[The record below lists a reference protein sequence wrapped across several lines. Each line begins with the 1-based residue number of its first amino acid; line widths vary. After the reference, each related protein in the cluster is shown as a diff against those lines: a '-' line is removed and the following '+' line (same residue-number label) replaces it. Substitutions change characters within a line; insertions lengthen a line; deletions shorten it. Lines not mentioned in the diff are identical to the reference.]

1 MVLVIQGLKKTYR
14 EFQSQPK
21 SFRHDS
27 EFYQNF
33 SLLNYLKKKISLNGF
48 LLGIF
53 IILVC
58 TLNIINTRFFAGTD
72 PWLHISIVKYI
83 TVVNHIPM
91 EEYYG
96 AIGLHIFGAVIHFFS
111 GLDLLL
117 LPKYYLFYTIPVS
130 SLIIYNLLMRIF
142 KNKNL
147 AIFGVYL
154 LVSSF
159 GFSFFM
165 MVQFWPSGIALIQ
178 GLIIFFIL
186 YVRLQ
191 AFIKQQTPKNTD
203 ILSNMT
209 STYLLLTIIF
219 ISLILTHSL
228 IAMILLISY
237 LWIYLIYFV
246 KNFRRGFDF
255 LLLMFFFCIFFLFY
269 YFNIATGYFQVFNPF
284 RILSWYYLLFGAF
297 VLIFIATFL
306 LRYYLKSL
314 NFKNK
319 IFNLIIIGKEKRIYK
334 KMEDKYI
341 FPLIFGMGLILTI
354 IFSYFNLTIFKIHIS
369 YIFFFIDSLILA
381 SFAIWGLVIFQY
393 KPRGKPL
400 FFWGIALDF
409 LLLVMFLID
418 AMIGMTTFFLRVFYL
433 TLIIMIIGFV
443 SYLYKIIKLNS
454 FQNRKFKLFLIF
466 FVIFS
471 IYTSYLFDSTSKN
484 IFFLREQEVKSIQW
498 YSNYTSK
505 EQVIISKFGWYAIF
519 IYFDYPFEDKNRDLE
534 LEAIN
539 YFLTLDD
546 QYIHPSLHISEGINI
561 LKELKS
567 TYNTDVIL
575 ILPKEYYLPFNWQF
589 FDRLSYEEIEA
600 YYHLDYLNRIFSAK
614 GENDEETPYYWVI

>member
-1 MVLVIQGLKKTYR
+1 
-14 EFQSQPK
+14 
-21 SFRHDS
+21 
-27 EFYQNF
+27 
-33 SLLNYLKKKISLNGF
+33 
-48 LLGIF
+48 
-53 IILVC
+53 
-58 TLNIINTRFFAGTD
+58 
-72 PWLHISIVKYI
+72 
-83 TVVNHIPM
+83 
-91 EEYYG
+91 
-96 AIGLHIFGAVIHFFS
+96 HIFGAVIHFFS

-219 ISLILTHSL
+219 ISLILSHSL

>member
-1 MVLVIQGLKKTYR
+1 
-14 EFQSQPK
+14 
-21 SFRHDS
+21 
-27 EFYQNF
+27 
-33 SLLNYLKKKISLNGF
+33 
-48 LLGIF
+48 
-53 IILVC
+53 
-58 TLNIINTRFFAGTD
+58 
-72 PWLHISIVKYI
+72 
-83 TVVNHIPM
+83 
-91 EEYYG
+91 
-96 AIGLHIFGAVIHFFS
+96 HIFGAVIHFFS

-147 AIFGVYL
+147 ATFGLFL

-178 GLIIFFIL
+178 GLLIFFIL

-191 AFIKQQTPKNTD
+191 AFIKQNIPKNED
-203 ILSNMT
+203 ILSNMA
-209 STYLLLTIIF
+209 STYLFLTIIF
-219 ISLILTHSL
+219 ISLVLTHSL

-237 LWIYLIYFV
+237 LWIYLMYFV
-246 KNFRRGFDF
+246 KNYRRGFDF
-255 LLLMFFFCIFFLFY
+255 LLLTFFFCIFFIFY

-284 RILSWYYLLFGAF
+284 RILSWYSLLFGAF

-306 LRYYLKSL
+306 IRYYLKSL
-314 NFKNK
+314 NFENK
-319 IFNLIIIGKEKRIYK
+319 VFNLIIIGKEKITYK

-341 FPLIFGMGLILTI
+341 FPLIFGMGLILTL

-381 SFAIWGLVIFQY
+381 SFAIWGLLIFQY

-454 FQNRKFKLFLIF
+454 FQKTKFKLFIIL

-505 EQVIISKFGWYAIF
+505 EEVIISKFGWYAIF

-546 QYIHPSLHISEGINI
+546 QYIHPSLHVSDGINI
-561 LKELKS
+561 LKDLKS
-567 TYNTDVIL
+567 TYNSEVIL

-589 FDRLSYEEIEA
+589 FDKLSDEELEA
-600 YYHLDYLNRIFSAK
+600 YYYLDYLNRIFSAK
-614 GENDEETPYYWVI
+614 GESFEEIPYYWVI